1 MCGGGGAK
9 VDAAAEREAAAREKE
24 AERLKAE
31 QEAAAKANAETVMAS
46 RRKRAQKGLMADQAT
61 STVMGS
67 GGA

>member
-1 MCGGGGAK
+1 MCGGGGNK
-9 VDAAAEREAAAREKE
+9 VDAEAERAAAAREKE

-31 QEAAAKANAETVMAS
+31 QEAAAKANQETVMSS
-46 RRKRAQKGLMADQAT
+46 RRKRAQKGLMAESAN

>member
-1 MCGGGGAK
+1 MCGSK
-9 VDAAAEREAAAREKE
+9 PQSVNAAAEREAAAREKE

-31 QEAAAKANAETVMAS
+31 QEAAAKANADTVMAS

>member
-1 MCGGGGAK
+1 MCGGGGPK

-31 QEAAAKANAETVMAS
+31 QDAAAKANAETVMAS
-46 RRKRAQKGLMADQAT
+46 RRKRTQKGLMSDQAT
-61 STVMGS
+61 TSVMGS

>member
-1 MCGGGGAK
+1 MCGGGGSK
-9 VDAAAEREAAAREKE
+9 VDAAAERAAAAPEKE

-31 QEAAAKANAETVMAS
+31 QDAAAKANADTVMAS